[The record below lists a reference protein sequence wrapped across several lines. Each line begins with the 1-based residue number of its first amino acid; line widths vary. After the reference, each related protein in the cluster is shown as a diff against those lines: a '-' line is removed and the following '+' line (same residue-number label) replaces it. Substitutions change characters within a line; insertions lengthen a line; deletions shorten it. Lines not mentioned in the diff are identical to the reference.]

1 MATGSPP
8 GSAKQY
14 AAAMRLGTLL
24 LRNASIGLSQ
34 LESALRNQVLYG
46 GRLGTNLVEL
56 GFVEVDLLSQSLSDL
71 SGVPSATPEMLDLA
85 PPEMLARLGA
95 DLAHQLC
102 AIPLGSSGG
111 HDEGSSI
118 PVAMVEP
125 HDRDAL
131 SALRARLGGPI
142 APHVMPELR
151 AFYYLERHFG
161 QPRQARFVRTGGR
174 ASVAPSLPSNG
185 ASLGSGATSA
195 AHPAG
200 GDGSGR
206 LSRPVIGGEAGQ
218 GNSGSGK
225 GGNGKGVD
233 RRRILPPS
241 GIVMPP
247 SLLVPPRRRRPS
259 SIPSPVA
266 GEPVVTFAAAC
277 ARIDA
282 AQHRDELA
290 DTLISYAQGRV
301 SALVVFL
308 VRDANALCWRGYLA
322 SGTSAHF
329 EELSVPLGAASA
341 FQAAHDTLTSYS
353 GPPPAPAHPIESRLW
368 EALGELPDPLHVTVV
383 PVILKKR
390 AVNLVY
396 AHAPGG
402 VSIDIVDEL
411 GVLAQHAQDAYLRL
425 IRQSKG

>member
-1 MATGSPP
+1 MATGSPLGAP
-8 GSAKQY
+8 KQY

-56 GFVEVDLLSQSLSDL
+56 GFVEVDLLSQYLSDL

-85 PPEMLARLGA
+85 PADLLARLGA

-102 AIPLGSSGG
+102 AIPLGSPAAHHEGG
-111 HDEGSSI
+111 SI

-125 HDRDAL
+125 HDRNAL
-131 SALRARLGGPI
+131 STLRARLGGPI
-142 APHVMPELR
+142 APYVMPELR

-174 ASVAPSLPSNG
+174 ASIAPTLATNG
-185 ASLGSGATSA
+185 SSSGAAGTAA
-195 AHPAG
+195 AHSASGNG
-200 GDGSGR
+200 GGR
-206 LSRPVIGGEAGQ
+206 LSSPSISTDA
-218 GNSGSGK
+218 NGSGN
-225 GGNGKGVD
+225 GGNGGGNGAD
-233 RRRILPPS
+233 RRRIQPPS

-247 SLLVPPRRRRPS
+247 SLLVPPRRKRPS

-277 ARIDA
+277 ERIDA
-282 AQHRDELA
+282 ANHRDELA
-290 DTLISYAQGRV
+290 DTLISYAKGRV
-301 SALVVFL
+301 SALLVFL

-322 SGTSAHF
+322 SGTSVHF
-329 EELSVPLGAASA
+329 EEISVPLGAASA

-353 GPPPAPAHPIESRLW
+353 GPPPSPAHPIESRLW
-368 EALGELPDPLHVTVV
+368 EALGEQPDPLHATVV

-396 AHAPGG
+396 THAPGG
-402 VSIDIVDEL
+402 VPIDIVDEL

>member
-1 MATGSPP
+1 MATGSPRGAP
-8 GSAKQY
+8 KQY

-56 GFVEVDLLSQSLSDL
+56 GFVEVDLLSQYLSDL
-71 SGVPSATPEMLDLA
+71 SGVPSATPEQLDQA
-85 PPEMLARLGA
+85 PAELLARLGA

-102 AIPLGSSGG
+102 ALPLGNPDGHHHEGG
-111 HDEGSSI
+111 SI

-131 SALRARLGGPI
+131 STLRARLGGPI
-142 APHVMPELR
+142 APYIMPELR

-174 ASVAPSLPSNG
+174 ASMAPLATNGSSVSAG
-185 ASLGSGATSA
+185 ASGAASA
-195 AHPAG
+195 AHAAG
-200 GDGSGR
+200 ANGGR
-206 LSRPVIGGEAGQ
+206 LSSPVISVEN
-218 GNSGSGK
+218 GNGD
-225 GGNGKGVD
+225 GGNGAD
-233 RRRILPPS
+233 RRRIQPPS

-247 SLLVPPRRRRPS
+247 SLLVPPRRKRPS

-266 GEPVVTFAAAC
+266 GEPVVTFAASC
-277 ARIDA
+277 ERIDA
-282 AQHRDELA
+282 AHHRDELA
-290 DTLISYAQGRV
+290 DTLISYAKGRV
-301 SALVVFL
+301 SALLVFL
-308 VRDANALCWRGYLA
+308 VRDANAMCWRGYLA
-322 SGTSAHF
+322 SGTAVHF

-353 GPPPAPAHPIESRLW
+353 GPPPSPAHPIESRLW